1 MSTATVAKVI
11 VPKPQKFEVITTVH
25 EERQPIQQNPLLP
38 VFIAA
43 LISFFLSTAAIGSL
57 VFWIFMRHSGMLP
70 FDSMGR

>member
-1 MSTATVAKVI
+1 MSTATVAKIVI
-11 VPKPQKFEVITTVH
+11 PKTQKFELITTVP

-43 LISFFLSTAAIGSL
+43 LISFFISTAAIGSV

-70 FDSMGR
+70 FESIGR

>member
-1 MSTATVAKVI
+1 MSTATVAKVV
-11 VPKPQKFEVITTVH
+11 VPKTQKFELITTVP

-43 LISFFLSTAAIGSL
+43 LISFFISTAAIGSV

-70 FDSMGR
+70 FNSIGR